1 MVAGNCSKCSPR
13 LFSVSNMNH
22 KLRLSVALKLIP
34 KGMSAFA
41 FMAFAMAVVNA
52 ALSTANNVNDNN
64 NNNNNNNND
73 NNNNL
78 ANINIANAN
87 NAANNENMAMA
98 GRRRRLQRLQG
109 NSSSTSNLISSLNSE
124 VQLRPELFATRVVL
138 QDDQLAYAPLK
149 IGYDDQNEEGAKE
162 EPSLSDLFS
171 DNLSVPT
178 SADPTFIPATS
189 DSLTNSVS
197 GNSTLPSSS
206 SPSSFS
212 FTSYLDRLL
221 ASANSLLSGKRRKRN
236 VFESIEEDDFDQLE
250 GELAQIALAFI
261 GLNDFPSL

>member
-1 MVAGNCSKCSPR
+1 MVAGNCLKCSPCF
-13 LFSVSNMNH
+13 FSVSNMNH
-22 KLRLSVALKLIP
+22 KLRLSVAL

-138 QDDQLAYAPLK
+138 QDDQLAYAPLR

-162 EPSLSDLFS
+162 EPPLSDLFS
-171 DNLSVPT
+171 DNLSVPP
-178 SADPTFIPATS
+178 SADPTFVPATS

-197 GNSTLPSSS
+197 GNSTLPSS
-206 SPSSFS
+206 SSFS

-221 ASANSLLSGKRRKRN
+221 ASANSLLSGKRKKRN

-261 GLNDFPSL
+261 GLNDFSSL

>member
-1 MVAGNCSKCSPR
+1 MVAGNCSKYSPR

-22 KLRLSVALKLIP
+22 KLRLSVALKLIS

-109 NSSSTSNLISSLNSE
+109 NSSSTSNLISSLNLE

-138 QDDQLAYAPLK
+138 QDDQLAYAPLR

-171 DNLSVPT
+171 DNLSVPP

-197 GNSTLPSSS
+197 GNSTLPSS
-206 SPSSFS
+206 FS

-221 ASANSLLSGKRRKRN
+221 ASANSLLSGKRKKRN

-261 GLNDFPSL
+261 GLNDFSSL

>member
-1 MVAGNCSKCSPR
+1 
-13 LFSVSNMNH
+13 
-22 KLRLSVALKLIP
+22 
-34 KGMSAFA
+34 MSAFA

-138 QDDQLAYAPLK
+138 QDDQLAYAPLR

-171 DNLSVPT
+171 DNLSAPP

-189 DSLTNSVS
+189 DSLTNSFS

-206 SPSSFS
+206 SSFS

-221 ASANSLLSGKRRKRN
+221 ASANSLLSGKRKKRN
-236 VFESIEEDDFDQLE
+236 VFESIEEDDVDQLE

-261 GLNDFPSL
+261 GLNDFSSL